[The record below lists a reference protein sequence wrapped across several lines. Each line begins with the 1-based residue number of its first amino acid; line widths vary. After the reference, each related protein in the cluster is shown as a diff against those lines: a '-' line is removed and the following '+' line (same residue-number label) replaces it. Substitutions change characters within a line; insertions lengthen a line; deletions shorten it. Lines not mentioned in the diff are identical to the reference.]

1 MKSMYIIKYSSSK
14 DFTSMKQII
23 VFVVIYLLSVTPS
36 LAQIINGL
44 DANVREE
51 VKAYAKEKVDEFNG
65 HLSFIASKKYGDAV
79 KDVHIQQALML
90 FIGKGKASVDNM
102 GNEIGAPIMQVSFK
116 NRRTGEVRVRD
127 RFLTDY
133 LPAMKNLG
141 YTDVSVTSSEA
152 TYISDLQKD
161 GVDDDGNERYRA
173 VLSYAQI
180 FVGKRDGIVVYRDLT
195 KKSIEVYITVK
206 TYGDKKLYEIL
217 LGNIK
222 VDATE

>member
-1 MKSMYIIKYSSSK
+1 
-14 DFTSMKQII
+14 MKQII
-23 VFVVIYLLSVTPS
+23 FFVVIYLLSVTPS

-65 HLSFIASKKYGDAV
+65 HLSFIASKKYGDTV

-90 FIGKGKASVDNM
+90 FIGQGNASVDNS
-102 GNEIGAPIMQVSFK
+102 GDTIPAPIMEISSI
-116 NRRTGEVRVRD
+116 NRRTGAVKVSPRP
-127 RFLTDY
+127 LTKY
-133 LPAMKNLG
+133 LKALKSLG
-141 YTDVSVTSSEA
+141 YTEVNVTSSEA
-152 TYISDLQKD
+152 TYIGELQKD
-161 GVDDDGNERYRA
+161 GVDEDGNERYRA

-222 VDATE
+222 VNATE